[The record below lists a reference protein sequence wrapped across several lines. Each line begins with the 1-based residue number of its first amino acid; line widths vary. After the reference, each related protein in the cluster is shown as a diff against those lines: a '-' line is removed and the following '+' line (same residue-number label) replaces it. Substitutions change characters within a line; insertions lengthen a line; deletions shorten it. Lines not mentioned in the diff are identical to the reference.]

1 MIRIIFVS
9 EPRFNRSG
17 NLSRDVKGTHLV
29 RPRERLSRNW
39 GTSET
44 LDAELE

>member
-29 RPRERLSRNW
+29 RPRERSSENW
-39 GTSET
+39 GIGGT
-44 LDAELE
+44 LDADLE

>member
-29 RPRERLSRNW
+29 RPRERSSGNW
-39 GTSET
+39 GIGENWK
-44 LDAELE
+44 AEVA